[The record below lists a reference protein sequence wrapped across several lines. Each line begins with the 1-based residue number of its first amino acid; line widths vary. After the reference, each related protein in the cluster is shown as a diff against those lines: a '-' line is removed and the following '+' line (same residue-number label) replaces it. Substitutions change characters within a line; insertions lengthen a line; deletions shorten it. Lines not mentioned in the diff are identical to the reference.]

1 MGQKVNPIG
10 FRTGIT
16 EDWKS
21 RWYAPK
27 QAYGDFLV
35 EDFRVRKLI
44 DGKLNRRPPFAAVSD
59 ILIERTREEVT
70 VTLRTARPGLVIG
83 PKGAEVD
90 KLREELEDL
99 IKRKVAPI
107 KVIEIKN
114 PDLNAQLV
122 AEASDLKP
130 GRALDVGSGE
140 GADAVWLARRGWQV
154 TATDLAQTALDRA
167 AAHAATAG
175 GEVAQRI
182 TWHQIDLRHDP
193 VPAGPYDLVSSHFFH
208 LPERERT
215 ELYAR
220 LADAVAPG
228 GTLLIVGHHPS
239 DLRTAIHRPHFPD
252 MMFTAEQLAADLD
265 PNGWDMMVAESRP
278 RAATGHDGEPVTIH
292 DAVLVARR
300 RA

>member
-27 QAYGDFLV
+27 SAFGDFLV
-35 EDFRVRKLI
+35 EDQRVRKLI
-44 DGKLNRRPPFAAVSD
+44 DGRLNRRPPFAAVSD

-70 VTLRTARPGLVIG
+70 ITLKTARPGLVIG

-122 AEASDLKP
+122 AEA
-130 GRALDVGSGE
+130 
-140 GADAVWLARRGWQV
+140 
-154 TATDLAQTALDRA
+154 
-167 AAHAATAG
+167 
-175 GEVAQRI
+175 I
-182 TWHQIDLRHDP
+182 
-193 VPAGPYDLVSSHFFH
+193 
-208 LPERERT
+208 
-215 ELYAR
+215 
-220 LADAVAPG
+220 
-228 GTLLIVGHHPS
+228 
-239 DLRTAIHRPHFPD
+239 
-252 MMFTAEQLAADLD
+252 AEQLKKRASFRRVLKMRMESTMQAGAKGIKICVSGRLGGAEIARSEKATIGSVPLTTLQADISYGYAIAFTTYGTIGVKCWIYRGLYGEEVLETD
-265 PNGWDMMVAESRP
+265 VRP
-278 RAATGHDGEPVTIH
+278 GGPVQ
-292 DAVLVARR
+292 RR
-300 RA
+300 GRR